1 MSGIWWPGVLIAV
14 GAVAFIVWY
23 TEGFTWV

>member
-1 MSGIWWPGVLIAV
+1 MSAIWWPGVFISV
-14 GAVAFIVWY
+14 GAVVFIVWY